1 MRTFDVIIIGSGS
14 GNSLLGPEYDALDVA
29 IIDGGTFGGTC
40 LNVGCIPT
48 KMYVYPAEIAQSAR
62 ELTGLGVSVD
72 VTAQAV
78 DWPGIRDRIFGRI
91 DAISDGG
98 LAYRNSLP
106 RVTVFQEYA
115 HFIAPKTLETASGE
129 QLSAPTVILAS
140 GSRVTVPQI
149 PGIDLP
155 QVHTSDTVMRIPDLP
170 HRVVI
175 VGGGYIAAEFAHV
188 FHGLG
193 SQVTQINRSQRLLR
207 GQDTE
212 IADRFQECAQ
222 HQWDLAL
229 EWTPEEITA
238 NDDGSVTLRSIAT
251 HGAHTREDVADV
263 VLMATGRRPNSD
275 LLNPQAAGI
284 AVDPESQLIRV
295 DPYQRVLDDEGAVL
309 EGVWALGDVS
319 SPAQLKHVANHEA
332 RVVAHNVMHPQE
344 MVAADHRFI
353 PAAVFTHPE
362 LASVGMTEDQAL
374 EWAQENDTE
383 ITVKSQAFGDVA
395 YGWAMADQTGIC
407 KVVADRGTGKILGAH
422 LLGAHSSMLI
432 QPLIQAMSFGLDA
445 RQMARGQYWIHPSLA
460 EVVEN
465 ALLGLDFD

>member
-155 QVHTSDTVMRIPDLP
+155 QVHTSDTVMRIPELP
-170 HRVVI
+170 RRVVI

-374 EWAQENDTE
+374 DWAQENDTE